1 MSRATLTHPRGGP
14 MVGRSRELAEL
25 RERFAVAAS
34 GAPQV
39 VLLGG
44 EAGIGKSRLVAE
56 LAGWVDGR
64 ARVVVGHCLELGP
77 DGPPFAPIVGVLRD
91 FASELGIEGLAALA
105 GPGRGD
111 LAGLLPELGP
121 ARAEDPFGRGRLFEA
136 MATLLERAAA
146 EGPLLLVVEDLHWS
160 DAATRDLL
168 RFLTRTVGDAAV
180 LVVLTYRRD
189 ELHRSHPL
197 LPWLVEMDR
206 LPNAHRVTLERLGD
220 VDVEA
225 LVRGIAADVAPAAV
239 ARIRQRSQGVPF
251 FAEELASCAEGGN
264 GIPETLRDVMLTR
277 LERLTP
283 TARQMLRIA
292 SAATSRIDHAVLRD
306 VVGDEDALDAA
317 LREAVGAQV
326 LAVDPEA
333 EAYSFR
339 HALMREAVHD
349 DLLPGEHA
357 RLHARYAEALE
368 RAAGPEQAGEIAHHW
383 WSAHEA
389 QRAFTWSLRAAQ
401 YSRGIYAFGE
411 QLAHLERAL
420 DLWERVPDA
429 AELAGMDHARLLA
442 VAARAAASDG
452 QSDRALALLDASIGE
467 LDPATD
473 PGRVA
478 HLLVARAR
486 VGDSAQRDPSADL
499 DRALALAPEGSRDRA
514 AALATQAA
522 VHMVEARLEA
532 ARTTSLEGLAA
543 AEQIEDLGLQSSL
556 HDTLACVLALLGDHE
571 ASAEHFAAARSL
583 AEASGRT
590 AELVRYYG
598 NHADA
603 LMGQG
608 RLAEAVALAQEGRRL
623 TASHGLRRTYGTFL
637 AGNEAEAHLLAGQW
651 DEALAVVDEELRMA
665 PPPTSRGYLHVVRA
679 RLLARRGEADA
690 AAEAAEQGADY
701 LARAARQPQQ
711 GLPLALARGEVAL
724 CSGHRGEAL
733 QVFEVAAAEAGLDA
747 PPTVGWPFAWAWA
760 RALLEARA
768 AGAGDRA
775 GANGGATAGVVA
787 DRAVAPQAVPAALV
801 AMRAQLMATASHPGW
816 CAVTEAQ
823 DAALAGR
830 TPDWAG
836 AVAAIEAGE
845 GLRYE
850 LVDARLRWAVQ
861 LLADGDREAA
871 RAQVL
876 QAWEGLHALRADSLL
891 PLAQRVAVT
900 ARVALPGASEGRAAA
915 DGPQALT
922 PREREVL
929 RLVAAGRSNG
939 QIAAELFI
947 SVKTASVHVSN
958 ILAKLEVP
966 SRTAAAAWA
975 HAHPEAVAEG
985 A

>member
-1 MSRATLTHPRGGP
+1 

-56 LAGWVDGR
+56 LAGWVDSR

-91 FASELGIEGLAALA
+91 FAAELGVEGLAALA

-136 MATLLERAAA
+136 MATLIERAAA

-251 FAEELASCAEGGN
+251 FAEELASCAEGGD

-333 EAYSFR
+333 EAYAFR

-429 AELAGMDHARLLA
+429 AELAGLDHARLLA
-442 VAARAAASDG
+442 LAARAAASDG
-452 QSDRALALLDASIGE
+452 QSDRALALLSASIDE
-467 LDPATD
+467 LDADAD

-486 VGDSAQRDPSADL
+486 VCESAQRDPSADL

-571 ASAEHFAAARSL
+571 ASSEHFAAARSL

-651 DEALAVVDEELRMA
+651 DEALAVLDEELRMA
-665 PPPTSRGYLHVVRA
+665 PPLTSRGYLHVVRA
-679 RLLARRGEADA
+679 RLLARRGDGDAAADA
-690 AAEAAEQGADY
+690 ADRGADY

-724 CSGHRGEAL
+724 CAGHRDEAL
-733 QVFEVAAAEAGLDA
+733 RMFQDGAEQAGLDA
-747 PPTVGWPFAWAWA
+747 PPTVGWPFVWAWA
-760 RALLEARA
+760 RTLLEARA
-768 AGAGDRA
+768 GAGVDRA
-775 GANGGATAGVVA
+775 GANGGAAPAAPHG
-787 DRAVAPQAVPAALV
+787 DGAVAPQAVPAALV
-801 AMRAQLMATASHPGW
+801 AMRSQLTATASHPGW

-823 DAALAGR
+823 DAVLTGR

-861 LLADGDREAA
+861 LLADGDRDAA
-871 RAQVL
+871 RGQVL
-876 QAWEGLHALRADSLL
+876 QAWEGLHALHAGSLL
-891 PLAQRVAVT
+891 PFAQRVAVA
-900 ARVALPGASEGRAAA
+900 ARVALPGSGESRAAA

-975 HAHPEAVAEG
+975 HAHPEAMAHG
-985 A
+985 G